1 VSRVHSQ
8 FLPETNTGSVPELWT
23 GVTRLSGVCPK
34 TSQETAKSADKPKIR
49 VMSATPE
56 TRILFVDDEPLILEL
71 LQLTV
76 EQMKGEWD
84 SRFVESGE
92 QALKLMARE
101 PFSAVVSDL
110 RMPRMSGSQLLI
122 EVMKRY
128 PGTMRIILS
137 GYPDRDEVMRCVG
150 ATHQFLSKPCEIS
163 TIKATLERMRALRER
178 LHSAEIRQL
187 LAGKERLP
195 SIPAIYF
202 EIVETLQHPDCSVE
216 AIGELVSR
224 DPGLTAKIL
233 QLVNSAFFGFA
244 REVSSARD
252 AVMLLGIGTIRS
264 LALTTHL
271 FSAFKGEG
279 ICPVEQVW
287 KHSMQVAR
295 VAREIVE
302 MQCGDDTLSEE
313 AFTAGMLHDIGKMIL
328 ADQMPDRYAELQE
341 RAAQEKRPLSDVE
354 EETLGATHADIGAYL
369 LDLWGL
375 PVPLVEAVALH
386 HHPLRANEFAFSSLT
401 AVHVANHLVM
411 TVAGN
416 AALDGLDAL
425 YLDRLGLGSRL
436 LEWRAACAD
445 LCE

>member
-1 VSRVHSQ
+1 
-8 FLPETNTGSVPELWT
+8 
-23 GVTRLSGVCPK
+23 
-34 TSQETAKSADKPKIR
+34 
-49 VMSATPE
+49 MSATPE

-76 EQMKGEWD
+76 EGTEGEWD

-92 QALKLMARE
+92 QALQLMERE
-101 PFSAVVSDL
+101 QFSLVVSDM
-110 RMPRMSGSQLLI
+110 RMPRMTGSQLLN

-128 PGTMRIILS
+128 PATMRIILS

-150 ATHQFLSKPCEIS
+150 ATHQFLAKPCEIS
-163 TIKATLERMRALRER
+163 AITATLKRMRGLRER

-187 LAGKERLP
+187 LAGRERLP
-195 SIPAIYF
+195 SIPSIYF
-202 EIVETLQHPDCSVE
+202 EILDALENPDCSID
-216 AIGELVSR
+216 AISELVSQ

-244 REVSSARD
+244 REVSSAREG
-252 AVMLLGIGTIRS
+252 VMLLGIGTIRS

-271 FSAFKGEG
+271 FGVFKGEG
-279 ICPVEQVW
+279 VCPVEQIW

-295 VAREIVE
+295 AAREIVE
-302 MQCGDDTLSEE
+302 IQCGDDTLSEE

-328 ADQMPDRYAELQE
+328 AEQMPEKYLELLQ
-341 RAAQEKRPLSDVE
+341 RAAKEKRPLTELE

-375 PVPLVEAVALH
+375 PVSLVEAVALH
-386 HHPLRANEFAFSSLT
+386 HHPLGATEMAFSPLT
-401 AVHVANHLVM
+401 AVHVADHLVM
-411 TVAGN
+411 MAAGN
-416 AALDGLDAL
+416 TGALDSLDAL

-436 LEWRAACAD
+436 QDWRAACAD